1 MRGWQTVLLALIAG
15 IIGMATGSRP
25 VQIAA
30 LALAALLVVGIGYRI
45 LLIGDVAGSR
55 EVSDAI
61 VSWGEALTQKITLTN
76 RARLGIPAI
85 RITDQSTLPNH
96 PRGYVTAL
104 QAKRTISWEL
114 DIPCQRRGRYRL
126 GPVEAHMSD
135 PLGMFP
141 VRKSV
146 GEVTSVLVLPRW
158 VPLKRTAL
166 KLDGFMPG
174 EARGKRRGE
183 SPPSVVSIREYNTGD
198 SVSAIHWPAT
208 VRSGT
213 LMTKLFDPEIQTT
226 LWIALDLDG
235 NLAADEE
242 ELLVVTAASL
252 GMYALHQA
260 NLRLGLVA
268 SGDAPILMP
277 SERGK
282 RHQYRLQE
290 LLAEAHSGTR
300 AQLAQQFNRVEQR
313 LGPGQVVTL
322 LTRHGPPVWGSWL
335 HHLMRRGVAVRVVQV
350 QAATG
355 DGAEHGSAWPVPSV
369 WVPMSMLDLD
379 QQGALISRLEGG
391 DLGMKL

>member
-1 MRGWQTVLLALIAG
+1 MRGWQTVVLALIAG
-15 IIGMATGSRP
+15 TIGLATGSRP
-25 VQIAA
+25 IQIAA
-30 LALAALLVVGIGYRI
+30 LALATLLIVGIGYRM
-45 LLIGDVAGSR
+45 LLVGDVAGSR
-55 EVSDAI
+55 EVSDSI
-61 VSWGEALTQKITLTN
+61 VSWGEALTQRITLTN

-85 RITDQSTLPNH
+85 RIIDQSTLPDH

-104 QAKRTISWEL
+104 QAKRTITWEL

-208 VRSGT
+208 VRSGQ
-213 LMTKLFDPEIQTT
+213 LMTKLFDAEIQTT
-226 LWIALDLDG
+226 LWMALDLDG
-235 NLAADEE
+235 NVATDEE
-242 ELLVVTAASL
+242 ELLVVIATSL
-252 GMYALHQA
+252 GIYAMHQA
-260 NLRLGLVA
+260 NLRVGLVA
-268 SGDAPILMP
+268 SGEAPIMMP

-290 LLAEAHSGTR
+290 LLAEARSGTH
-300 AQLAQQFNRVEQR
+300 AQLANQFNRMEQK

-322 LTRHGPPVWGSWL
+322 ITSRGPDAWGVWL
-335 HHLMRRGVAVRVVQV
+335 QHLMRRGVAVRVVHV
-350 QAATG
+350 QAGTG
-355 DGAEHGSAWPVPSV
+355 AGMEPSAAWPVPSI
-369 WVPMSMLDLD
+369 WVPMSMLSLD
-379 QQGALISRLEGG
+379 QQGALISRLEGR
-391 DLGMKL
+391 DLGMRR